1 MAAGSANKN
10 GRKRTTNS
18 TWFGE
23 INVLPLCAFR
33 SVLGLVLIFWY
44 VDLLPDFKLFFSESS
59 PFPHDVLLRER
70 SPYLFSLLDWTG
82 SDLITIGFLML
93 GLLAAS
99 CLLLGWHSRIA
110 AVTNFIVLVS
120 IQNRNLLPWDG
131 ADNVIRV
138 TSFWLMFCP
147 IQRTYSIDALQ
158 AMRRGSPLSISAPA
172 LGLRMLQLQIGCV
185 YLVSAWAKL
194 HGLAW
199 LNGGALY
206 YALNMGPAWN
216 RSLAPVLSHLPLVVF
231 VGTVGTLLFEILF
244 LPLVFSPWCQPWSK
258 LLALIW
264 GASFHVII
272 ALTLKL
278 GWFSY
283 VMITTYV
290 LFLEPAWIER
300 FVGYLKPFLIKPV
313 GVLYSWLSKFDDR
326 VNAFLSPL
334 RQRLIRRPWV
344 VNLPR
349 PTSPRTAMRY
359 SYNALLIILFSG
371 GVWFA
376 LDPTSKAIHRAAPLP
391 PPVAHFIESVGLRQS
406 WQMFSPHP
414 YDFAGY
420 VVVEG
425 DLTNGSVVNLQE
437 AGYAQGG
444 WKPRKPYYAGWYYSR
459 WTQIFNTMIRDH
471 IYGRS
476 NPYLLP
482 YSDNVCRSYNSDQS
496 SDQPHLRAIR
506 IIMVRRDTVLP
517 GIQERASTR
526 EELLRHSCSQYH
538 FSPSFP

>member
-1 MAAGSANKN
+1 MADGTTNKSE
-10 GRKRTTNS
+10 RTRNTNS
-18 TWFGE
+18 TWLGE
-23 INVLPLCAFR
+23 INVLPLSAFR
-33 SVLGLVLIFWY
+33 GVLGVVLIFWY
-44 VDLLPDFKLFFSESS
+44 VDLLPDLKFFFSESG

-82 SDLITIGFLML
+82 SDLITIGFFLL
-93 GLLAAS
+93 GLLAAV

-110 AVTNFIVLVS
+110 AVTNLVVLVS
-120 IQNRNLLPWDG
+120 LQNRNLLPWDG

-147 IQRTYSIDALQ
+147 IQRAYSIDALK
-158 AMRRGSPLSISAPA
+158 ATRRGYPFSINAPA
-172 LGLRMLQLQIGCV
+172 IGLRTLQLQIGCV

-199 LNGGALY
+199 LNGEALY

-216 RSLAPVLSHLPLVVF
+216 RSLAPLLSHVPLIVS

-244 LPLVFSPWCQPWSK
+244 LPLVFSPWGQPWLK

-283 VMITTYV
+283 IMISIYV
-290 LFLEPAWIER
+290 LFFEPAWIER
-300 FVGYLKPFLIKPV
+300 LVERLRPLFIKPV
-313 GVLYSWLSKFDDR
+313 GVLYIWLDKFDER
-326 VNAFLSPL
+326 VNAFLSIF
-334 RQRLIRRPWV
+334 RKRLKGRRWAV
-344 VNLPR
+344 GLAR
-349 PTSPRTAMRY
+349 PMRMRTAIRY

-371 GVWFA
+371 GLWFA

-391 PPVAHFIESVGLRQS
+391 PAVGHFIQSVGLRQS

-459 WTQIFNTMIRDH
+459 WTQIFNTMVRAH
-471 IYGRS
+471 IYGTS
-476 NPYLLP
+476 NPYVLP
-482 YSDNVCRSYNSDQS
+482 YADNVCRSYNSNQPARE
-496 SDQPHLRAIR
+496 PHLQAIR
-506 IIMVRRDTVLP
+506 IIMVRQDTALP
-517 GIQERASTR
+517 GMVESGWRN
-526 EELLRHSCSQYH
+526 EELLTHNC
-538 FSPSFP
+538 F

>member
-1 MAAGSANKN
+1 
-10 GRKRTTNS
+10 
-18 TWFGE
+18 
-23 INVLPLCAFR
+23 
-33 SVLGLVLIFWY
+33 VLGFILIFWY
-44 VDLLPDFKLFFSESS
+44 VDLLPDFKFFFSESG

-70 SPYLFSLLDWTG
+70 SSYLFSLLDWTG
-82 SDLITIGFLML
+82 SDLITIGFFLL
-93 GLLAAS
+93 GLLAAA
-99 CLLLGWHSRIA
+99 CLLLGWHSRVASVI
-110 AVTNFIVLVS
+110 NFIVLVS
-120 IQNRNLLPWDG
+120 LQNRNLLPWDG

-147 IQRTYSIDALQ
+147 IQRAYSIDALQ
-158 AMRRGSPLSISAPA
+158 AMRRGSPFSINASA
-172 LGLRMLQLQIGCV
+172 LGLRLLQLQIGCV

-206 YALNMGPAWN
+206 YALNMGPAWS
-216 RSLAPVLSHLPLVVF
+216 RSLAPVLSHFPLVVL

-244 LPLVFSPWCQPWSK
+244 LPLVFSPWGQPWLK

-283 VMITTYV
+283 VMLSTYV
-290 LFLEPAWIER
+290 LFLEPSWIER
-300 FVGYLKPFLIKPV
+300 FVGHLKPLVIKPV
-313 GVLYSWLSKFDDR
+313 GVLYSQLTKFDDR
-326 VNAFLSPL
+326 ATAFLSIF
-334 RQRLIRRPWV
+334 RKRLLRRPGTV
-344 VNLPR
+344 DLPHPTHMR
-349 PTSPRTAMRY
+349 PAIRY
-359 SYNALLIILFSG
+359 SYNALLISLFSCAL
-371 GVWFA
+371 WFA
-376 LDPTSKAIHRAAPLP
+376 LDPTSKAIHRAIPLP
-391 PPVAHFIESVGLRQS
+391 PAVAHFIQSVGLRQS

-444 WKPRKPYYAGWYYSR
+444 WRPTKPYYAGWYYSR
-459 WTQIFNTMIRDH
+459 WTQIFNSMVRDH

-482 YSDNVCRSYNSDQS
+482 YSDDVCRSYNSDRS
-496 SDQPHLRAIR
+496 AGEPHLQAIR
-506 IIMVRRDTVLP
+506 IIMVRQDTVLP
-517 GIQERASTR
+517 GLQERDWTHD
-526 EELLRHSCSQYH
+526 ELLSHYC
-538 FSPSFP
+538 F

>member
-1 MAAGSANKN
+1 MI
-10 GRKRTTNS
+10 RTTNN

-23 INVLPLCAFR
+23 TNILPLCAFR

-44 VDLLPDFKLFFSESS
+44 VDLLPDFKFFFSESG

-70 SPYLFSLLDWTG
+70 GPYLFSLLDWTG
-82 SDLITIGFLML
+82 SDLITFGFFLL
-93 GLLAAS
+93 GVLAVV

-120 IQNRNLLPWDG
+120 LQNRNLLPWDG

-147 IQRTYSIDALQ
+147 IQRAYSIDALQ
-158 AMRRGSPLSISAPA
+158 AMRRASPFSINAPA
-172 LGLRMLQLQIGCV
+172 IGLRTLQLQIGCV

-206 YALNMGPAWN
+206 YALNMGPAWS
-216 RSLAPVLSHLPLVVF
+216 RSLAPVLSHLPLVVL

-244 LPLVFSPWCQPWSK
+244 LPLVFSPWGQPWLK

-283 VMITTYV
+283 VMISTYV

-300 FVGYLKPFLIKPV
+300 FVGRLKPLLIKPV
-313 GVLYSWLSKFDDR
+313 GVLYSWLSKFDDH
-326 VNAFLSPL
+326 VNALLSIVH
-334 RQRLIRRPWV
+334 QRLIGRQWTV
-344 VNLPR
+344 DLP
-349 PTSPRTAMRY
+349 PPIHPRTAIRY
-359 SYNALLIILFSG
+359 SYNALLIILFTG
-371 GVWFA
+371 GLWFA

-391 PPVAHFIESVGLRQS
+391 PAVAHFIQSVGLRQS

-425 DLTNGSVVNLQE
+425 DLTNGSVINLQE

-444 WKPRKPYYAGWYYSR
+444 WKPTKPYYAGWYYSR
-459 WTQIFNTMIRDH
+459 WTQIFNMMIREH
-471 IYGRS
+471 IYSRP

-482 YSDNVCRSYNSDQS
+482 YSDNVCRSYNSDQVAGE
-496 SDQPHLRAIR
+496 PHLQAIR
-506 IIMVRRDTVLP
+506 IILVMRDTALP
-517 GIQERASTR
+517 GIQARDWTH
-526 EELLRHSCSQYH
+526 EELLRHSC
-538 FSPSFP
+538 F